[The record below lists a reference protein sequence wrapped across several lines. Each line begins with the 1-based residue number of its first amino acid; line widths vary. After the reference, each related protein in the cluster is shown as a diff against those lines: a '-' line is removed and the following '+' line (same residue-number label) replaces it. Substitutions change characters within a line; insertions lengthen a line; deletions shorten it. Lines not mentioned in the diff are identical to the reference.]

1 MLEGDKLTFILYQM
15 EWVLRLLVAAICGGL
30 IGFERKARLKTAGI
44 RTHMLVAVGSALFMI
59 VSKYGFFDLT
69 GHANIGLDPSRIA
82 AGVVSGI
89 GFIGAGAIMT
99 RNNQIDGLTTAA
111 GLWAT
116 AAIGLAIGADM
127 YIIGTAGTLCILVTQ
142 TIVRRIRALKRYPN
156 RSLLRLEVTLCGQLA
171 EMDQLPERLRAI
183 GSLHIQMRI
192 LKYDP
197 NSFTLG
203 ITVRL
208 KKRISPNGFIK
219 KMTSFADVKEIE
231 VID

>member
-1 MLEGDKLTFILYQM
+1 MSFTLYQL
-15 EWVLRLLVAAICGGL
+15 EWILRLVVAAICGGMV
-30 IGFERKARLKTAGI
+30 GFERKVRLKTAGI
-44 RTHMLVAVGSALFMI
+44 RTHMLVAVGSALFMLI
-59 VSKYGFFDLT
+59 SKYGFFDVA
-69 GHANIGLDPSRIA
+69 GHSSIGLDPSRIA
-82 AGVVSGI
+82 AGVVTGI

-127 YIIGTAGTLCILVTQ
+127 YVIGIAGTGCILITQ
-142 TIVRRIRALKRYPN
+142 VIVRRIRALKRYPN
-156 RSLLRLEVTLCGQLA
+156 RSLLRMEVTLSGQLTA
-171 EMDQLPERLRAI
+171 MDQLPSRLKEI
-183 GSLHIQMRI
+183 GGLNSQMRI

-197 NSFTLG
+197 ESFTLA

-208 KKRISPNGFIK
+208 KKKVNPNGFIK
-219 KMTSFADVKEIE
+219 QMTRFTDVQEIE

>member
-1 MLEGDKLTFILYQM
+1 VSFTLYQL
-15 EWVLRLLVAAICGGL
+15 EWILRLVVAAICGGMV
-30 IGFERKARLKTAGI
+30 GFERKVRLKTAGI
-44 RTHMLVAVGSALFMI
+44 RTHMLVAVGSALFMLI
-59 VSKYGFFDLT
+59 SKYGFFDVA
-69 GHANIGLDPSRIA
+69 GHSSIGLDPSRIA
-82 AGVVSGI
+82 AGVVTGI

-127 YIIGTAGTLCILVTQ
+127 YVIGIAGTGCILITQ
-142 TIVRRIRALKRYPN
+142 VIVRRIRALKRYPN
-156 RSLLRLEVTLCGQLA
+156 RSLLRMEVTLSGQLTA
-171 EMDQLPERLRAI
+171 MDQLPSRLKEI
-183 GSLHIQMRI
+183 GGLNSQMRI

-197 NSFTLG
+197 ESFTLA

-208 KKRISPNGFIK
+208 KKKVNPNGFIK
-219 KMTSFADVKEIE
+219 QMTRFTDVQEIE

>member
-1 MLEGDKLTFILYQM
+1 MSFTLYQL
-15 EWVLRLLVAAICGGL
+15 EWILRLVVAAICGGMV
-30 IGFERKARLKTAGI
+30 GFERKVRLKTAGI
-44 RTHMLVAVGSALFMI
+44 RTHMLVAVGSALFMLI
-59 VSKYGFFDLT
+59 SKYGFFDVA
-69 GHANIGLDPSRIA
+69 GHSSIGLDPSRIA
-82 AGVVSGI
+82 AGVVTGI

-127 YIIGTAGTLCILVTQ
+127 YVIGIAGIGCILITQ
-142 TIVRRIRALKRYPN
+142 VIVRRIRALKRYPN
-156 RSLLRLEVTLCGQLA
+156 RSLLRMEVTLSGQLTA
-171 EMDQLPERLRAI
+171 MDQLPSRLKEI
-183 GSLHIQMRI
+183 GGLNSQMRI

-197 NSFTLG
+197 ESFTLA

-208 KKRISPNGFIK
+208 KKKVNPNGFIK
-219 KMTSFADVKEIE
+219 QMTRFTDVQEIE

>member
-1 MLEGDKLTFILYQM
+1 MSFTLYQL
-15 EWVLRLLVAAICGGL
+15 EWILRLIVAAICGGMV
-30 IGFERKARLKTAGI
+30 GFERKVRLKTAGI
-44 RTHMLVAVGSALFMI
+44 RTHMLVAVGSALFMLI
-59 VSKYGFFDLT
+59 SKYGFFDVA
-69 GHANIGLDPSRIA
+69 GHSSIGLDPSRIA
-82 AGVVSGI
+82 AGVVTGI

-127 YIIGTAGTLCILVTQ
+127 YVIGIAGTGCILITQ
-142 TIVRRIRALKRYPN
+142 VIVRRIRALKRYPN
-156 RSLLRLEVTLCGQLA
+156 RSLLRMEVTLSGQLTA
-171 EMDQLPERLRAI
+171 MDQLPSRLKEI
-183 GSLHIQMRI
+183 GGLNSQMRI

-197 NSFTLG
+197 ESFTLA

-208 KKRISPNGFIK
+208 KKKVNPNGFIK
-219 KMTSFADVKEIE
+219 QMTRFTDVQEIE

>member
-1 MLEGDKLTFILYQM
+1 MSFTLYQL
-15 EWVLRLLVAAICGGL
+15 EWILRLVVAAICGGMV
-30 IGFERKARLKTAGI
+30 GFERKVRLKTAGI
-44 RTHMLVAVGSALFMI
+44 RTHMLVAVGSALFMLI
-59 VSKYGFFDLT
+59 SKYGFFDVA
-69 GHANIGLDPSRIA
+69 GHSSIGLDPSRIA
-82 AGVVSGI
+82 AGVVTGI

-127 YIIGTAGTLCILVTQ
+127 YVIGIAGTGCILITQ
-142 TIVRRIRALKRYPN
+142 VIVRRIRALKRYPN
-156 RSLLRLEVTLCGQLA
+156 RSLLRMEVTLSGQLTA
-171 EMDQLPERLRAI
+171 MDQLPSRLKEI
-183 GSLHIQMRI
+183 GGLDSQMRI

-197 NSFTLG
+197 ESFTLA

-208 KKRISPNGFIK
+208 KKKVNPNGFIK
-219 KMTSFADVKEIE
+219 QMTRFTDVQEIE

>member
-1 MLEGDKLTFILYQM
+1 
-15 EWVLRLLVAAICGGL
+15 
-30 IGFERKARLKTAGI
+30 
-44 RTHMLVAVGSALFMI
+44 MLVAVGSALFMLI
-59 VSKYGFFDLT
+59 SKYGFFDVA
-69 GHANIGLDPSRIA
+69 GHSSIGLDPSRIA
-82 AGVVSGI
+82 AGVVTGI

-127 YIIGTAGTLCILVTQ
+127 YVIGIAGTGCILITQ
-142 TIVRRIRALKRYPN
+142 VIVRRIRALKRYPN
-156 RSLLRLEVTLCGQLA
+156 RSLLRMEVTLSGQLTA
-171 EMDQLPERLRAI
+171 MDQLPSRLKEI
-183 GSLHIQMRI
+183 GGLNSQMRI

-197 NSFTLG
+197 ESFTLA

-208 KKRISPNGFIK
+208 KKKVNPNGFIK
-219 KMTSFADVKEIE
+219 QMTRFTDVQEIE